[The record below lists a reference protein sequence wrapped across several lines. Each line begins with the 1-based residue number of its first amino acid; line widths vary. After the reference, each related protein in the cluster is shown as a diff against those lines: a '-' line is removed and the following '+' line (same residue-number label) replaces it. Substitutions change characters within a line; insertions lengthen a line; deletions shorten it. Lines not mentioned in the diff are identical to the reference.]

1 MSIENVTLA
10 ALDRDPFNERNIKM
24 CQMYVSRFSDM
35 MRRNCWLLLWGNVGT
50 GKSCA
55 AAGIANGATQNGFSA
70 EMLTF
75 EDLLNHSR
83 KGDEELNAID
93 ADLVIIDDLALLP
106 APGSALGHGHTFL
119 QSRHREGK
127 PMIFTSR
134 LSPSDMRSAPD
145 ELGGKVFDFI
155 LTVCYPM
162 QFTGKPRNVLR
173 VNCPADCPAEI
184 PQTFQT

>member
-10 ALDRDPFNERNIKM
+10 SLDRDPFNERNIKM

-50 GKSCA
+50 GKSYA
-55 AAGIANGATQNGFSA
+55 AAGIANGVIQNGFLA

-75 EDLLNHSR
+75 EDLLNNSR
-83 KGDEELNAID
+83 KGDEELNVIG
-93 ADLVIIDDLALLP
+93 ADLVIIDDLALIP
-106 APGSALGHGHTFL
+106 ASRSDLERIHTFL

>member
-10 ALDRDPFNERNIKM
+10 DLERDPFNERNIKM

-50 GKSCA
+50 GKSYA
-55 AAGIANGATQNGFSA
+55 AAGIANCVIQNGFSA

-75 EDLLNHSR
+75 EDLLNHSHE
-83 KGDEELNAID
+83 GDEELNAIG
-93 ADLVIIDDLALLP
+93 ADLVIIDDLALPRSDLERI
-106 APGSALGHGHTFL
+106 HTFL
-119 QSRHREGK
+119 QSRHRDGK

-134 LSPSDMRSAPD
+134 LSPAQMTSAPD

-162 QFTGKPRNVLR
+162 QFTGKPRNALR
-173 VNCPADCPAEI
+173 ANCPADCPAEI